1 MDGLNAEKIAEL
13 DLDFTRDG
21 DDENAQALCPQ
32 GAPLSAAVDRDAL
45 FARLNASA
53 DPAAAAASA
62 AALAGLAAGSDRYRA
77 VGGDMVSLEVDVQFD
92 FNSSVISSAYDS
104 EIARSAGVLRENPG
118 VRATVEGHTDSS
130 GENNYNQWLSERRAN
145 AVRDMLINEHGIAPE
160 QLVAIGRGEDYP
172 IAGNDTA
179 EDRVR
184 NRRVELVMDTM
195 E

>member
-1 MDGLNAEKIAEL
+1 M
-13 DLDFTRDG
+13 
-21 DDENAQALCPQ
+21 CPQ
-32 GAPLSAAVDRDAL
+32 GAPLPASVDRDAL

-53 DPAAAAASA
+53 DPVAAAASA

-77 VGGDMVSLEVDVQFD
+77 VGGDMVSLEVDVQFE
-92 FNSSVISSAYDS
+92 FNSSVISSAYDD
-104 EIARSAGVLRENPG
+104 EIARAAEVLRENAG

-130 GENNYNQWLSERRAN
+130 GENKYNQWLSERRAN
-145 AVRDMLINEHGIAPE
+145 AVRDMLINDHGISAD

-179 EDRVR
+179 EGRAQ
-184 NRRVELVMDTM
+184 NRRVELVMDVA